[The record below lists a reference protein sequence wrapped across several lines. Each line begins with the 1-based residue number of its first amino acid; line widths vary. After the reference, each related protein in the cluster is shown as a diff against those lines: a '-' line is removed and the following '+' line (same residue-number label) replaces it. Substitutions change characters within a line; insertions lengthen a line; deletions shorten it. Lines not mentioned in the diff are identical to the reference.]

1 MREFVNK
8 GAVINSS
15 LVFVQEICK
24 LVLAL
29 VVIQLECGMSQ
40 AVKGWTL
47 AGSFQN
53 AALRKYACAQYS
65 PCEKVR
71 MLVAQCYPCG
81 KFIFSLTARVM

>member
-71 MLVAQCYPCG
+71 MLVRSV
-81 KFIFSLTARVM
+81 IRVGSSSFQ